1 MAKIK
6 GPLLSQRAS
15 GTIAER
21 LVFSLRSSG
30 QQARFQNKQKDVI
43 TDLRTTQR
51 AYYLAAVSAWN
62 LLNSSEKQEWREQA
76 VSKHYT
82 GYNLFVK
89 IYINNLIYAEQK
101 ATFGVAIYG
110 NALYGYS

>member
-1 MAKIK
+1 MAKIR
-6 GPLLSQRAS
+6 GPLLSQEAR
-15 GTIAER
+15 GKIAER

-43 TDLRTTQR
+43 TEFRTVQR

-62 LLNSSEKQEWREQA
+62 LLNSSEKQEWRERA
-76 VSKHYT
+76 FSKHYT

-110 NALYGYS
+110 HALYGYS